1 MANEQPRKLLVFG
14 AGGHAKSV
22 IAAIDAGSEQEVA
35 AILTEVEAEAGS
47 SLLGHP
53 VVHRAAG
60 VAWARSAGVSHAIV
74 AIGDNRVRARIGQ
87 SLAAEGFTLAT
98 VIHPLAWVA
107 PAATIGPGS
116 FVHVFAVVGPA
127 SSIGPGSIISAHAVV
142 GHDTMVGAWAH
153 LTPGTRIGGGATI
166 GEGAFL
172 GMGCTVLPRVKIGAH
187 ASVGANSVVH
197 KDIPEGAIVAGNPA
211 RMIKSG

>member
-1 MANEQPRKLLVFG
+1 MANDRPRKLLVFG

-22 IAAIDAGSEQEVA
+22 IAAIDAGNEYEVA
-35 AILTEVEAEAGS
+35 AVLTEVEEEAGT
-47 SLLGHP
+47 SLLGHT
-53 VVHRAAG
+53 VTHHTEG
-60 VAWARSAGVSHAIV
+60 VAWARSAGIGHAIA
-74 AIGDNRVRARIGQ
+74 AIGDNRVRARISQ
-87 SLAAEGFTLAT
+87 SLAADGFTLAT

-116 FVHVFAVVGPA
+116 FVHVFAVIGPA
-127 SSIGPGSIISAHAVV
+127 SSIGQGTIISAHAVV
-142 GHDTMVGAWAH
+142 GHDTIIGAWAH
-153 LTPGTRIGGGATI
+153 LTPGTRIGGGASI

-172 GMGCTVLPRVKIGAH
+172 GMGCTVLPRARIGAH
-187 ASVGANSVVH
+187 ASVGSNAVVH